1 MRQGTSHV
9 WQRRRH
15 RIAGGASRVG
25 WLAVFIASGMLAD
38 PTFAEPAAAQA
49 RQVYATA
56 RQQADQLVKAG
67 QYEQAVAVAE
77 GFLRQYPDRGI
88 CARGMA
94 VLVEGV
100 LARNL
105 TDPAKRHEVYQR
117 AYDEFEAA
125 TDYYCLGAVGL
136 IREYVWGQGGVA
148 RDAKKAADL
157 AKEVIDKLGDRLP
170 RDYYLGY
177 NLYMQRLIALRY
189 AEGGEAALAFAREAA
204 LACPA
209 MLSNKDFLRA
219 ICDAAKVA
227 GAAGSGDP
235 RRAQADQMVSA
246 AKLCYVLCDF
256 KEDDISKATEA
267 VTTALTASQ
276 GPGAALQFA
285 KSQEDPETASP
296 LKDVPVFNLGDPE
309 KLLEAAGAG
318 DRNARISVFLATG
331 QTAKALTEA
340 TEQMRQS
347 AGAAPQYLADAL
359 RNLARCFKAHD
370 LNLLRANRFL
380 EYHRTG
386 AGENPLPPLEGELA
400 R

>member
-1 MRQGTSHV
+1 V
-9 WQRRRH
+9 
-15 RIAGGASRVG
+15 AA
-25 WLAVFIASGMLAD
+25 AVAAAVLVEPGL
-38 PTFAEPAAAQA
+38 AEPVTAQL
-49 RQVYATA
+49 RQVYAAA
-56 RQQADQLVKAG
+56 RKQADQQVKAG
-67 QYEQAVAVAE
+67 QFEQAVATAE
-77 GFLRQYPDRGI
+77 GFLKQYPDSGMSV
-88 CARGMA
+88 RGMA

-105 TDPAKRHEVYQR
+105 TDPAKRHAVYQR
-117 AYDEFEAA
+117 AYSEFEAA

-157 AKEVIDKLGDRLP
+157 AQEVLDKLGDRLP

-189 AEGGEAALAFAREAA
+189 AEGGEAALAFAKEAA
-204 LACPA
+204 LACPS

-219 ICDAAKVA
+219 ICDAAKTA
-227 GAAGSGDP
+227 KDAKLT
-235 RRAQADQMVSA
+235 VSA
-246 AKLCYVLCDF
+246 AKLFYVLCDF
-256 KEDDISKATEA
+256 KEDDLAKATESVA
-267 VTTALTASQ
+267 AALTASQ

-285 KSQEDPETASP
+285 KSQEDPDTASP
-296 LKDVPVFNLGDPE
+296 LKDVPLLELSDPE
-309 KLLEAAGAG
+309 KLLAAAGEG
-318 DRNARISVFLATG
+318 NRNARVNVFLATG
-331 QTAKALTEA
+331 QTAEALAEA

-386 AGENPLPPLEGELA
+386 EGENPLPVLEAELA
-400 R
+400 QPPAR

>member
-1 MRQGTSHV
+1 MRRATSHV
-9 WQRRRH
+9 RQRRRH
-15 RIAGGASRVG
+15 SIAGKPATVG
-25 WLAVFIASGMLAD
+25 WVAAAVAAAVLVEPGL
-38 PTFAEPAAAQA
+38 AEPVTAQL
-49 RQVYATA
+49 RQVYAAA
-56 RQQADQLVKAG
+56 RKQADQQVKAG
-67 QYEQAVAVAE
+67 QFEQAVATAE
-77 GFLRQYPDRGI
+77 GFLKQYPDSGMS
-88 CARGMA
+88 ARGMA

-105 TDPAKRHEVYQR
+105 TDPAKRHAVYQR
-117 AYDEFEAA
+117 AYSEFEAA

-157 AKEVIDKLGDRLP
+157 AQEVLDKLGDRLP

-189 AEGGEAALAFAREAA
+189 AEGGEAALAFAKEAA
-204 LACPA
+204 LACPS

-219 ICDAAKVA
+219 ICDAAKTA
-227 GAAGSGDP
+227 KDAKLT
-235 RRAQADQMVSA
+235 VSA
-246 AKLCYVLCDF
+246 AKLFYVLCDF
-256 KEDDISKATEA
+256 KEDDLAKATESVA
-267 VTTALTASQ
+267 AALTASQ

-285 KSQEDPETASP
+285 KSQEDPDTASP
-296 LKDVPVFNLGDPE
+296 LKDVPLLELSDPE
-309 KLLEAAGAG
+309 KLLAAAGEG
-318 DRNARISVFLATG
+318 NRNARVNVFLATG
-331 QTAKALTEA
+331 QTAEALAEA

-386 AGENPLPPLEGELA
+386 EGENPLPVLEAELA
-400 R
+400 QPPAR